1 MPGTPTSPDK
11 KVLTTPTVTMQIDDS
26 SSSAGALTL
35 EVTGGKKVTIDNQ
48 GNIEVTNG
56 KATVTFKAKTINL
69 NDGALE
75 VT

>member
-1 MPGTPTSPDK
+1 
-11 KVLTTPTVTMQIDDS
+11 MQIDDS

-35 EVTGGKKVTIDNQ
+35 EVKGGKKVTIDNQ